1 MSVEFNDYCRKTR
14 TGRIEDSYYR
24 RQCENKEAIE
34 RFDKFCL
41 ENNIEDSFE
50 TFDIFSDY
58 YFKRFKE
65 TWDIM
70 NQLSFKEM
78 KSILILYNLSK

>member
-1 MSVEFNDYCRKTR
+1 MSTQLDTYCRLTR
-14 TGRIEDSYYR
+14 SGIFEDNYYR
-24 RQCENKEAIE
+24 RQCENIEAIK

-65 TWDIM
+65 TWEII
-70 NQLSFKEM
+70 NKLSFKEM
-78 KSILILYNLSK
+78 KSILILYSLSK